1 MSNSYVVLV
10 IFMGFLATFGGR
22 ILPYILF
29 RRKSEGKNLAFIQR
43 NMPLVIMVV
52 LVFYTLFGIDLSDTS
67 KALSAAIACISTL
80 TLQICF
86 KNALVSMFSGT
97 CLYMI
102 LLRIFL

>member
-1 MSNSYVVLV
+1 MSNSYVILA

-22 ILPYILF
+22 LLPYLIF
-29 RRKSEGKNLAFIQR
+29 RKKSEGRNLAFIQR

-52 LVFYTLFGIDLSDTS
+52 LVFYTLLSIDFNDTS
-67 KALSAAIACISTL
+67 RALSALTACFSTL
-80 TLQICF
+80 ILQICF

-102 LLRIFL
+102 LLRLL